1 MKSGDMI
8 MLELNGNFVYRKI
21 FDVNLLVPIRR
32 NDISNDTLSLNT
44 TAGLIIQACSKA
56 KDSDTLA
63 LLLSEKFIDVNK
75 EEIYLELKSYIENLI
90 STGILIKR

>member
-21 FDVNLLVPIRR
+21 FDVNLLVPIRK

-44 TAGLIIQACSKA
+44 TAGLIIQECSKA
-56 KDSDTLA
+56 KDSDALA